1 MGVAAIHERVI
12 FTGYRIYDMQNGLL
26 HIRLLL
32 ISSALVV
39 SLLSACREP
48 NPPHTLVPFTVSDHF
63 LQKPKTVSS
72 IPKKI
77 SMPDRVNLE
86 SAVVTRVIDGDT
98 IEVSINGK
106 LQTVRYI
113 GIDTPETKHP
123 SKPVE
128 CFGTEAARFNE
139 ELVAGRQVLLE
150 KDMTDKDRYGRLL
163 RYLWIE
169 EVGLVNRILVDNGYA
184 RVSTYLPDVKSE
196 ALLIESEVS
205 ARIEGRGLWGACS
218 ETRPNDDE
226 KRVVRTGHL
235 GGNCSPAYP
244 TLCLQSQ
251 SQDLD
256 CHDINAFNFLVL
268 EPDPHRLDGD
278 GDGIGCER

>member
-1 MGVAAIHERVI
+1 M
-12 FTGYRIYDMQNGLL
+12 
-26 HIRLLL
+26 
-32 ISSALVV
+32 
-39 SLLSACREP
+39 
-48 NPPHTLVPFTVSDHF
+48 
-63 LQKPKTVSS
+63 
-72 IPKKI
+72 
-77 SMPDRVNLE
+77 
-86 SAVVTRVIDGDT
+86 VTRVIDGDT
-98 IEVSINGK
+98 IEVNIDGN

-128 CFGTEAARFNE
+128 CFGPEASRFNE

-150 KDMTDKDRYGRLL
+150 KDISDRDRYGRLL

-169 EVGLVNRILVDNGYA
+169 GVGLVNLILVDNGYA
-184 RVSTYLPDVKSE
+184 RVSTYPPDVKTE
-196 ALLIESEVS
+196 ALLIESETS
-205 ARIEGRGLWGACS
+205 AKAEGKGLWGACS
-218 ETRPNDDE
+218 EPRFNDNDNDND
-226 KRVVRTGHL
+226 KRVVRTGHVE
-235 GGNCSPAYP
+235 NHCSPSYP

-268 EPDPHRLDGD
+268 EPDPHSLDGD

>member
-1 MGVAAIHERVI
+1 
-12 FTGYRIYDMQNGLL
+12 MQNRLL
-26 HIRLLL
+26 HIRFLL

-39 SLLSACREP
+39 CLLSACIEP
-48 NPPHTLVPFTVSDHF
+48 NPPKTLVSPTVSDLILH
-63 LQKPKTVSS
+63 QTKTVLSN
-72 IPKKI
+72 PTKI
-77 SMPDRVNLE
+77 RMPDRFNLE
-86 SAVVTRVIDGDT
+86 SAMVTRVIDGDT
-98 IEVSINGK
+98 IEVNIDGN

-128 CFGTEAARFNE
+128 CFGPEASRFNE

-150 KDMTDKDRYGRLL
+150 KDISDRDRYGRLL

-169 EVGLVNRILVDNGYA
+169 GVGLVNLLLVDNGYA
-184 RVSTYLPDVKSE
+184 RVSTYPPDVKAES
-196 ALLIESEVS
+196 LLIESETS
-205 ARIEGRGLWGACS
+205 AKAEGKGLWGACS
-218 ETRPNDDE
+218 EPRSNDHDND
-226 KRVVRTGHL
+226 KRVVRTGHVE
-235 GGNCSPAYP
+235 NHCSPSYP

>member
-1 MGVAAIHERVI
+1 MR
-12 FTGYRIYDMQNGLL
+12 NCLL

-32 ISSALVV
+32 ISSALVLC
-39 SLLSACREP
+39 LLSACTKYNLP
-48 NPPHTLVPFTVSDHF
+48 QSFAPPTVSDRF
-63 LQKPKTVSS
+63 LQQTKTFSS
-72 IPKKI
+72 NPIKVRTPN
-77 SMPDRVNLE
+77 RVNTE

-98 IEVSINGK
+98 VEVNINGK
-106 LQTVRYI
+106 LRTVRYI

-123 SKPVE
+123 SKTVE
-128 CFGTEAARFNE
+128 CFGPEASRFNE

-169 EVGLVNRILVDNGYA
+169 GVGLVNQILVENGYA
-184 RVSTYLPDVKSE
+184 RVSTYPPDVKSE
-196 ALLIESEVS
+196 ALLIAAEAS
-205 ARIEGRGLWGACS
+205 AKAEGKGLWGACS
-218 ETRPNDDE
+218 EPRPINNG
-226 KRVVRTGHL
+226 KGVVGTGHV
-235 GGNCSPAYP
+235 GDNCSPAYP

-256 CHDINAFNFLVL
+256 CLDIKAFNFLVL
-268 EPDPHRLDGD
+268 QPDPHRLDGD